1 MPWFVSTN
9 QLLQL
14 PVRDTPIAVNLSPEG
29 PPVPVRAGPSEWRS
43 AGRARPNG
51 VQPGGLEF
59 E

>member
-29 PPVPVRAGPSEWRS
+29 PSEWRS